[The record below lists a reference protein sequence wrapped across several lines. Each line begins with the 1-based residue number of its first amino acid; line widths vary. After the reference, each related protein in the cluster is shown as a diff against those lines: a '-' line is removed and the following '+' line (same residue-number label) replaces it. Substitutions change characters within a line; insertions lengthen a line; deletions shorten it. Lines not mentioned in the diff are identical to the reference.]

1 MNRISE
7 RRRRAG
13 RKALLTRL
21 ERATQTCKAIVSE
34 YFPDLGNPLVFK
46 VDERGYTECVSDAV
60 KVLSRIF
67 VQNVARRYAE
77 SICSGGNSIYIFARN
92 SIIAVDARYSP
103 RDVRVYYESCID
115 TERYAMVKQ
124 VAVATTDREVNEVD
138 WVALLSYDKLVNQLF
153 LHYVPPTLLLADIE
167 RARLWL
173 LGLVDNWG
181 RRELNFALVE
191 T

>member
-1 MNRISE
+1 
-7 RRRRAG
+7 
-13 RKALLTRL
+13 
-21 ERATQTCKAIVSE
+21 
-34 YFPDLGNPLVFK
+34 
-46 VDERGYTECVSDAV
+46 
-60 KVLSRIF
+60 

-115 TERYAMVKQ
+115 TERYAMVKL